1 MKDRGRIS
9 VLHVQGSLLREGEE
23 ESEQT
28 ELLCEEKRTSVFKD
42 SVTGASPWC
51 GRNCREGVSRAFQG
65 VQKGKSEW
73 RWGDCQQKSY
83 FSFGSALV
91 FVLLG

>member
-28 ELLCEEKRTSVFKD
+28 ELLCDGGEPMVWEEL
-42 SVTGASPWC
+42 
-51 GRNCREGVSRAFQG
+51 QG
-65 VQKGKSEW
+65 G
-73 RWGDCQQKSY
+73 
-83 FSFGSALV
+83 
-91 FVLLG
+91 